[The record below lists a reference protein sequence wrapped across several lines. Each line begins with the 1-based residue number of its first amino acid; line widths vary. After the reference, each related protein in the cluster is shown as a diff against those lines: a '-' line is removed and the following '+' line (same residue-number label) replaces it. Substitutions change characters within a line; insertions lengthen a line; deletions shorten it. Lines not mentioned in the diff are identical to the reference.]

1 MVHAQ
6 LILDPSP
13 PNIFKSL
20 RNIFRS
26 THVMEISTMIKFDS
40 ISLIDNDF
48 YLMKVL
54 KYH

>member
-1 MVHAQ
+1 MVHTQ
-6 LILDPSP
+6 FILDPNP

-20 RNIFRS
+20 KNIFRS
-26 THVMEISTMIKFDS
+26 THVMEISIIIKFDS

-54 KYH
+54 KYY